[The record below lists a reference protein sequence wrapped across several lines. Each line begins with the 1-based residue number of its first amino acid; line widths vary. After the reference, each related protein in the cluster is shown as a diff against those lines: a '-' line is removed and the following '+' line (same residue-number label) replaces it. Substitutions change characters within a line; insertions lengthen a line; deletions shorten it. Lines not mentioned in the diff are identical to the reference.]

1 MLHAPQQWIKPGY
14 VLLYTALAE
23 LLLDLQSLIPYIFEL
38 CVMKEQLVV
47 L

>member
-14 VLLYTALAE
+14 VLLNTALAK

-38 CVMKEQLVV
+38 CVIKEPLVI